1 MTNNNLYLTRKESHA
16 MEDTGGMNILRLKGK
31 LQTPEGWIMIQGVR
45 DMFDITEIK
54 GDNIP
59 YQHLVFI
66 GVHLNR
72 VRLCDVTKMR
82 VR

>member
-1 MTNNNLYLTRKESHA
+1 MK
-16 MEDTGGMNILRLKGK
+16 ILRLKGK
-31 LQTPEGWIMIQGVR
+31 LKTADGWIMVQGVR
-45 DMFDITEIK
+45 DMFDITEIS

-66 GVHLNR
+66 GIHLDR
-72 VRLCDVTKMR
+72 KRLCDVTKMR